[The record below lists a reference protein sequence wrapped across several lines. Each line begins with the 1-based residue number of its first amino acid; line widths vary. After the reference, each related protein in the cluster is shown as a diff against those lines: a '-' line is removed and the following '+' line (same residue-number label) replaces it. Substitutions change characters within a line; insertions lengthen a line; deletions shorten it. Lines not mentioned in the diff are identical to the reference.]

1 MSIITRNHELCTTTH
16 RNNSARNYNTVPLV
30 MPLLVVL
37 LATKHVLVT
46 LFLYLLGNYDHV
58 TMLVITTSTLVG

>member
-1 MSIITRNHELCTTTH
+1 MSIITRNHELCKLQHT
-16 RNNSARNYNTVPLV
+16 NCARNYNTVPLV